1 MSELVSFL
9 RARLDED
16 ERTGLD
22 AVRIRSDV
30 YKERAVD
37 PDHDVAAWDDHPAGV
52 VIVGPERWLRE
63 VAIKRAILA
72 AAVEDVDARG
82 AEREWANYTLSELA
96 SVYVNHPDY
105 RPEWAPDLL

>member
-22 AVRIRSDV
+22 AVRIRSAV
-30 YKERAVD
+30 YTDRVVD
-37 PDHDVAAWDDHPAGV
+37 PDDHVAAWDDHPAGV

-96 SVYVNHPDY
+96 SVYVSHPDY